1 MVPGNSP
8 ETHGMHAPGPEP
20 GGQKEGQDKR
30 EAAVHGE
37 LELTDDP
44 VSKQYPSKCV
54 QRFLAHRDSSL
65 NRVSQLSDTAGQML
79 TAGSLDQI
87 TT

>member
-8 ETHGMHAPGPEP
+8 ETHGLHAPGPEP

-30 EAAVHGE
+30 KAAVHGE
-37 LELTDDP
+37 LGLTDEG
-44 VSKQYPSKCV
+44 VSKHYPSKGV
-54 QRFLAHRDSSL
+54 QRFLARGDSSL
-65 NRVSQLSDTAGQML
+65 KRVSQTSDTAGQML
-79 TAGSLDQI
+79 TTGSLDKI

>member
-8 ETHGMHAPGPEP
+8 ETHGLHTPGPEP

-30 EAAVHGE
+30 KAAVHGE
-37 LELTDDP
+37 LGLTDDR

-54 QRFLAHRDSSL
+54 QHFLGHRDSSL

-79 TAGSLDQI
+79 TTGSLDQI